1 MNLSDRHTI
10 EFMGVKVDVVDTNG
24 LCRRIIEFARDGKP
38 HKVMYVN
45 ANCMLIVQKDGRYR
59 KILNSADLVYADGM
73 SIVWGAR
80 ILGNYLPGRSTSADF
95 IPGFCQI
102 FAEEGFKLYFLGAR
116 PGVAEVA
123 GQKLRQANPKLQIAG
138 TRHGYFQHEES
149 EKIID
154 QINRATPHI
163 LLIGLGAP
171 YQEKWIDRNFNRINV
186 PVIWGV
192 GGLFDYLSGRLKRGP
207 QFLLDSGFEWFCRLC
222 VEPRRLWKRYL
233 IGNLLFMWYVLRW
246 KFSGKDGNKIASED
260 S

>member
-1 MNLSDRHTI
+1 MNSNRNTI
-10 EFMGVKVDVVDTNG
+10 NFMGVNIDVVATEE
-24 LCRRIIEFARDGKP
+24 LYSRIVECAVDSKT

-45 ANCMLIVQKDGRYR
+45 ADCILIAQKDAAYR
-59 KILNSADLVYADGM
+59 KILNRADLVYADGM

-80 ILGNYLPGRSTSADF
+80 LLGKYLPGRSTAADF
-95 IPGFCQI
+95 MMQFCRE
-102 FAEEGFKLYFLGAR
+102 FAEKGLGIYLLGAR
-116 PGVAEVA
+116 PGVVEAA
-123 GQKLRQANPKLQIAG
+123 GVKLKQAIPELKIVG
-138 TRHGYFQHEES
+138 TRHGYFQHEEN

-192 GGLFDYLSGRLKRGP
+192 GGLFDFLSGRLKRGP
-207 QFLLDSGFEWFCRLC
+207 QFLLDNGFEWFCRLC
-222 VEPRRLWKRYL
+222 VEPSRLWKRYL

-246 KFSGKDGNKIASED
+246 KFSRKDGNKIASED